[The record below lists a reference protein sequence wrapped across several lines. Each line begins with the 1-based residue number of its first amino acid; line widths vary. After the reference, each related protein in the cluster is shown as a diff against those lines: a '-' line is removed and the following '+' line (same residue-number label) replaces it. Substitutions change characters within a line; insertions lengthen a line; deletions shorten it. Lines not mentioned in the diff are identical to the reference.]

1 MRRLQPFPPFH
12 HGEFRIGVRE
22 MTPFSFA
29 IGVWG
34 LVTGVALVN
43 AGLSHTASIVMT
55 LTVYAG
61 SAQLAVLPLLATRS
75 PLWVVVVTATMVNM
89 RFVLFSAASR
99 RAFVGLPWY
108 QRLFAG
114 YLNGDV
120 VFALFSR
127 RFADATDHGTE
138 EQYGFFLG
146 SCILAWA
153 AWQVGSFAGIFL
165 GGLAPQDWGLELAAY
180 LALLTVLAPM
190 VVKLPAAAGVAVT
203 VAIAVFTADWP
214 MRLGL
219 LVAIIVGVAV
229 AISGETIRDR
239 RAATT

>member
-1 MRRLQPFPPFH
+1 VPRAQLLPPFD
-12 HGEFRIGVRE
+12 HGEFRIGLRE

-43 AGLSHTASIVMT
+43 TGLTHAAAIVMT
-55 LTVYAG
+55 ITVYAG
-61 SAQLAVLPLLATRS
+61 SAQLAVLPLLATRA

-108 QRLFAG
+108 QRLLAG

-127 RFADATDHGTE
+127 RYADTTDHGTP
-138 EQYGFFLG
+138 EQYGYFYG
-146 SCILAWA
+146 ACILAWW

-165 GGLAPQDWGLELAAY
+165 GGLAPRDWGLELAAY

-190 VVKLPAAAGVAVT
+190 MVKLPAVAGVAVT
-203 VAIAVFTADWP
+203 VVIAVLTAGWP

-219 LVAIIVGVAV
+219 LVGIVVGVAV
-229 AISGETIRDR
+229 AVAGETIGER
-239 RAATT
+239 RGAAA

>member
-1 MRRLQPFPPFH
+1 V
-12 HGEFRIGVRE
+12 RIGLRE

-43 AGLSHTASIVMT
+43 AGLSHTSSIVMT

-108 QRLFAG
+108 QRLLAG

-127 RFADATDHGTE
+127 RFADDTEQGTP
-138 EQYGFFLG
+138 EQFGFFLG
-146 SCILAWA
+146 SCLLGWV
-153 AWQVGSFAGIFL
+153 AWQVGSFAGIFV
-165 GGLAPQDWGLELAAY
+165 GGLAPADWGLELAAY
-180 LALLTVLAPM
+180 LALLSVLAPM
-190 VVKLPAAAGVAVT
+190 VVKLPAAAGVLVT
-203 VAIAVFTADWP
+203 VVIAVFTAGWP

-219 LVAIIVGVAV
+219 LLAIVVGVAV
-229 AISGETIRDR
+229 AITGETLRAR
-239 RAATT
+239 RGVTA